1 MIDYIIAGKVYKITG
16 FFKGDFLAT
25 NLSGY
30 IRFFN
35 CNISKTVRVNIA
47 FRRAIFKE
55 YLILRFLMITRLI
68 GFALAF
74 L

>member
-47 FRRAIFKE
+47 FTSAIFKE
-55 YLILRFLMITRLI
+55 YLIRFLMIPILI
-68 GFALAF
+68 SFALAF

>member
-47 FRRAIFKE
+47 FTRAIFKE
-55 YLILRFLMITRLI
+55 YLIRFLMIPRLI
-68 GFALAF
+68 DFAPAL

>member
-1 MIDYIIAGKVYKITG
+1 MTDYIIAGKVYKITG
-16 FFKGDFLAT
+16 FFKEDFLAT

-30 IRFFN
+30 IRLFN

-47 FRRAIFKE
+47 FTSAIFKE
-55 YLILRFLMITRLI
+55 YLIKFLMIPRLI
-68 GFALAF
+68 DFALVF

>member
-25 NLSGY
+25 NLFGH

-35 CNISKTVRVNIA
+35 CNISETVRVSIA
-47 FRRAIFKE
+47 FTRETFKV
-55 YLILRFLMITRLI
+55 YLIRFLMIPRLI

>member
-1 MIDYIIAGKVYKITG
+1 MIVGKVYKITG

-47 FRRAIFKE
+47 FTSAIFKE
-55 YLILRFLMITRLI
+55 YLIRFLMIPILI
-68 GFALAF
+68 SFALAF